1 MVTFF
6 KRCSTTILTFF
17 SNSWWR
23 KRKWLL
29 PSTNACPSPGWI
41 ALSLQWK
48 DDATKS
54 DSVQVRSSVSCGISY
69 NFCAIRF
76 HIYFGCEFKRIRKNT
91 ILWTAGVQCSVKLAV
106 KNKKQSEMENYI
118 KKTKE
123 KNVKKYIWCD
133 PTWMMHYIG
142 TKFLKSIPNSRFLF
156 KSNFWQK
163 IYDITPSPHITRFLL
178 AQFSLGRIHISWVD
192 YCSHTGTD
200 TTNKN
205 ARKLGVRSKAKLN
218 YEFVKKTRIKSHG
231 LLCNFL

>member
-29 PSTNACPSPGWI
+29 PSTNARPSTRWI

-54 DSVQVRSSVSCGISY
+54 DCVQVRSSVSCGISY

-142 TKFLKSIPNSRFLF
+142 TKFLKSIPNNRFLC
-156 KSNFWQK
+156 KSDLWQK
-163 IYDITPSPHITRFLL
+163 YM
-178 AQFSLGRIHISWVD
+178 
-192 YCSHTGTD
+192 TG
-200 TTNKN
+200 
-205 ARKLGVRSKAKLN
+205 
-218 YEFVKKTRIKSHG
+218 KT
-231 LLCNFL
+231 